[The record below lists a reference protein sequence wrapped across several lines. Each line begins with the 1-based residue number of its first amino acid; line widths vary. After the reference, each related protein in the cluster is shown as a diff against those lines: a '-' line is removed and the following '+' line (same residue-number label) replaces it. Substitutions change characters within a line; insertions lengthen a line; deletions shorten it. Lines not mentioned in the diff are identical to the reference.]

1 MPMGFELFSHSW
13 ILIIAH
19 VVLVGAFT
27 LRILYR
33 KLEVNT
39 ALAWIVMFVAMPIA
53 GPVLY
58 VLFGDHSLGRRR
70 LKLGQRIRTF
80 YQNAYAVAGAD
91 GAPLQS
97 IPEPFASLAR
107 SMTVES
113 GFPVL
118 ARNGYAILTDA
129 GEILDRMRRD
139 IDAALT
145 SCRLEFYIVE
155 PNGRVEAVLTAILK
169 AAARGVSCQIL
180 ADDYGSKRFFR
191 SRWPRRLKAAGVT
204 VVRSLPV
211 GALKPVSRRSDLRNH
226 RKLLICDRTVAYTG
240 SFNLIDP
247 ALFKSD
253 RNVGRWIDVM
263 MRIEGEMV
271 DALTCVFNADFLF
284 EENGAD
290 IGGAVLRPLPLDL
303 QTGVRPSG
311 SALMQLLPS
320 GPEMPHSTIYAFIV
334 AAIFNA
340 RRRVRIVTPY
350 FVPDQAVLLAL
361 TSAAKRGVNVQI
373 IVPERLDTR
382 IGQYASQAS
391 YDELLAAG
399 VDIRRFAGGL
409 LHTKAVLIDESIT
422 VFGTVNMDVRS
433 FYLNLELSLIMYE
446 PEINIA
452 LDAVLDSYVDRSD
465 VVDPDAWAARAS
477 TQRFLENLMRLA
489 APLL

>member
-1 MPMGFELFSHSW
+1 MISHGS
-13 ILIIAH
+13 IPLLAH
-19 VVLVGAFT
+19 IVLAGGLT

-39 ALAWIVMFVAMPIA
+39 ALAWIVMLVAMPIA
-53 GPVLY
+53 GPILY
-58 VLFGDHSLGRRR
+58 VLFGDHSLGGRR
-70 LKLGQRIRTF
+70 LKLGRRIRTF
-80 YQNAYAVAGAD
+80 YQNAYGVGGAD
-91 GAPLQS
+91 EAPLQS
-97 IPEPFASLAR
+97 VPEPFASLAR

-118 ARNGYAILTDA
+118 ARNGYAILTDP

-139 IDAALT
+139 IDAAQA
-145 SCRLEFYIVE
+145 SCRLEFYIVD
-155 PNGRVEAVLTAILK
+155 PNGRVEAVLEAVLK

-191 SRWPRRLKAAGVT
+191 SPWPRRLKAAGVS

-211 GALKPVSRRSDLRNH
+211 GVLKSVSKRSDLRNH

-253 RNVGRWIDVM
+253 RHVGSWIDVM
-263 MRIEGEMV
+263 MRVEGEMV

-284 EENGAD
+284 EEHGAD
-290 IGGAVLRPLPLDL
+290 LGGATLCPLPLEA
-303 QTGVRPSG
+303 QKRRRPRG

-320 GPEMPHSTIYAFIV
+320 GPEMPHSTIHGFIV

-340 RRRVRIVTPY
+340 RRRVRVVTPY
-350 FVPDQAVLLAL
+350 FIPGQAVLLAL
-361 TSAAKRGVNVQI
+361 TSAARRGVKVQI

-391 YDELLAAG
+391 YEELLAAG
-399 VDIRRFAGGL
+399 VDIRRFTGGL
-409 LHTKAVLIDESIT
+409 LHTKAVLVDEDIS
-422 VFGTVNMDVRS
+422 VFGTVNMDPRS

-446 PEINIA
+446 PRINSAIG
-452 LDAVLDSYVDRSD
+452 AVLDAYVGRSD
-465 VVDPDAWAARAS
+465 AILPDAWAARGS

>member
-1 MPMGFELFSHSW
+1 MGFELISHSW
-13 ILIIAH
+13 ILLIAH
-19 VVLVGAFT
+19 VVLSVAFT

-39 ALAWIVMFVAMPIA
+39 ALAWIVLFVAMPIA

-70 LKLGQRIRTF
+70 LRLGRRIRTF
-80 YQNAYAVAGAD
+80 YQNAYAVAGAN
-91 GAPLQS
+91 GAPLQTV
-97 IPEPFASLAR
+97 PEPFASLAR

-118 ARNGYAILTDA
+118 AHNSFTILTDA
-129 GEILDRMRRD
+129 SEILDRMRRD
-139 IDAALT
+139 IDAARS

-155 PNGRVEAVLTAILK
+155 PDGRVDAILTAILR
-169 AAARGVSCQIL
+169 AAARGVACQIL

-191 SRWPRRLKAAGVT
+191 SRWPRRLKAAGVS

-211 GALKPVSRRSDLRNH
+211 GALKSVSRRSDLRNH

-247 ALFKSD
+247 DLFKSD

-284 EENGAD
+284 EEKGAD
-290 IGGAVLRPLPLDL
+290 AGGAALCPLPVDL
-303 QTGVRPSG
+303 QTGIRPSG
-311 SALMQLLPS
+311 RALMQLLPS

-350 FVPDQAVLLAL
+350 FIPDQAVLLAL
-361 TSAAKRGVNVQI
+361 MSAAKRGVNVQI
-373 IVPERLDTR
+373 IVPKRLDTR

-399 VDIRRFAGGL
+399 VDIRRFSGGL
-409 LHTKAVLIDESIT
+409 LHTKAVLIDENIT
-422 VFGTVNMDVRS
+422 VFGTVNMDLRS
-433 FYLNLELSLIMYE
+433 FYLNLELSLIIYE
-446 PEINIA
+446 PQVSSALGVI
-452 LDAVLDSYVDRSD
+452 LDAYVDRSE
-465 VVDPDAWAARAS
+465 VIDPDAWS
-477 TQRFLENLMRLA
+477 TRSSRQRFLENLMRLA